1 MKRIEAISH
10 VIKELKLIKGGLMS
24 GKSTEPLA
32 FLKLS
37 EVFKF
42 NIYPKSD
49 RFVATRLDEASQT
62 NDTKK
67 HISIVNEILNSDEL
81 DEQGTQEMYAMVDGK
96 ITKVGQASSTS
107 YTPTGTTTGETTE
120 VNELLDFDGSIQ
132 SSKIPPG
139 TTDNKT
145 MSSKKTTDDVVK
157 ATTQTGVW
165 SGGGHYFKRYY
176 QESIEELGEHDMSD
190 VLGYEDTE
198 FKNAKETI
206 DYFEDEH
213 DMGEGES
220 IERAEAMGKTLG
232 LDERGQQRLTEK
244 ERLKKLSED
253 KARKMIE
260 VLLSNKSDSGDMFE
274 KDLDIM
280 DSKLKKIVKYYKNG
294 KSKDEL
300 LSTINKYWGDE

>member
-1 MKRIEAISH
+1 MKRLEAIRY
-10 VIKELKLIKGGLMS
+10 VIDELKLIKGGLMS

-49 RFVATRLDEASQT
+49 RFIAVRLDEASQT

-67 HISIVNEILNSDEL
+67 HINIVDEILNDDDGIEVDE
-81 DEQGTQEMYAMVDGK
+81 ETQEV
-96 ITKVGQASSTS
+96 T
-107 YTPTGTTTGETTE
+107 
-120 VNELLDFDGSIQ
+120 ELLDFDGSIQ

-139 TTDNKT
+139 STNNKT

-157 ATTQTGVW
+157 ATTQSGVW

-176 QESIEELGEHDMSD
+176 QESTEELGEHDMSD

-198 FKNAKETI
+198 FKNAEETI
-206 DYFEDEH
+206 SYFEDEH
-213 DMGEGES
+213 DMSEVES
-220 IERAEAMGKTLG
+220 TERAESMGKTVG
-232 LDERGQQRLTEK
+232 LDDSGQQRLTEK
-244 ERLKKLSED
+244 DRLKKLSED

-260 VLLSNKSDSGDMFE
+260 VLLSDKSDSGDVFE

-280 DSKLKKIVKYYKNG
+280 GGKLKKIIKYYKNT
-294 KSKDEL
+294 KSNDEL
-300 LSTINKYWGDE
+300 LSIINNYWGDE

>member
-10 VIKELKLIKGGLMS
+10 VIKELRILKEELGS
-24 GKSTEPLA
+24 GKSISTLN
-32 FLKLS
+32 FLRLS

-81 DEQGTQEMYAMVDGK
+81 DEQDTQDMYAMVDGK
-96 ITKVGQASSTS
+96 IMKVGQSSSTS

-139 TTDNKT
+139 TMDNKT
-145 MSSKKTTDDVVK
+145 VSSKKTTDDVVK

-176 QESIEELGEHDMSD
+176 QESVDELGEHDMSD
-190 VLGYEDTE
+190 VY
-198 FKNAKETI
+198 
-206 DYFEDEH
+206 
-213 DMGEGES
+213 
-220 IERAEAMGKTLG
+220 
-232 LDERGQQRLTEK
+232 
-244 ERLKKLSED
+244 
-253 KARKMIE
+253 
-260 VLLSNKSDSGDMFE
+260 SD
-274 KDLDIM
+274 
-280 DSKLKKIVKYYKNG
+280 
-294 KSKDEL
+294 
-300 LSTINKYWGDE
+300 